1 MAQVVRARLCP
12 VGLLQDLSITGASL
26 AAHSIPR
33 VPSAPCSPV
42 MLSVGRHGRMTQLS
56 HGSEPQR
63 VLRPHLSPVLFE
75 QWLCSF
81 LPSSPPTLPAWWLS
95 KAARNNPCPSQAG
108 GCRVTWVGIGHC
120 WDTSAAW
127 HMEMQSK
134 CKQMA
139 VPSHSKHLCGL
150 QERPTFSGKGKKEML
165 TVYETPGLCCMLSY
179 GITKLSSAAA
189 RDVSWRASANE
200 NAREGG
206 L

>member
-1 MAQVVRARLCP
+1 MGQSHSGCSATISPPCC
-12 VGLLQDLSITGASL
+12 LSSGCAL
-26 AAHSIPR
+26 
-33 VPSAPCSPV
+33 
-42 MLSVGRHGRMTQLS
+42 
-56 HGSEPQR
+56 
-63 VLRPHLSPVLFE
+63 
-75 QWLCSF
+75 SF

-95 KAARNNPCPSQAG
+95 KAARNNPCPSQGG